1 VAVDGMKEV
10 IVANGG
16 HDSEEDFG
24 GGIDVVEIEPV
35 KVEIVEIELVKVELD
50 EV

>member
-16 HDSEEDFG
+16 HDLEEDVG
-24 GGIDVVEIEPV
+24 GGIDVVEIE
-35 KVEIVEIELVKVELD
+35 IVEIELVEVELVEIELD